1 MNANADLPSPAPA
14 GGGHRAAP
22 YAHDRSSVERI
33 MLQVCLALTPATLY
47 GLYLFG
53 LPAIL
58 TFLCIVL
65 AAIATEALC
74 LWLQGQS
81 LWRLKDASAL
91 LTGWLLAMSMPPW
104 CPWWLS
110 ASGAFFAIAIGKH
123 LYGGIGQNVFN
134 PAMLARV
141 ALLISFPV
149 QMTTWVQVMPLGSDI
164 APGLSQSLAI
174 FFGEQGI
181 PDGFTGA
188 TLLGASKAA
197 AKAMTEQVALQNA
210 PHGIRVN
217 CIQPG
222 LMNTPMAVDARMD
235 AWNMTREEVV
245 AMRDAKVP
253 LGGKMGTAWDVANAA
268 LFLVSDEAR
277 FITGVTLMVDG
288 GAHCRIG

>member
-1 MNANADLPSPAPA
+1 MTQDGSKVLKGVLRLDGQAAIVVGGGQTPGQTIGNGRATAITYARAGARVLVADRDLDAAAATVAEITAEGGEAVPFRADVTDEADIATMVADACDRWERLDILHNNVGISVA
-14 GGGHRAAP
+14 GGDAEISKIEGEAF
-22 YAHDRSSVERI
+22 DRI
-33 MLQVCLALTPATLY
+33 M
-47 GLYLFG
+47 
-53 LPAIL
+53 AINL
-58 TFLCIVL
+58 KSMVL
-65 AAIATEALC
+65 AIKHALPVMR
-74 LWLQGQS
+74 GQQS
-81 LWRLKDASAL
+81 GNIVNISSTAAHEDY
-91 LTGWLLAMSMPPW
+91 PW
-104 CPWWLS
+104 VTY
-110 ASGAFFAIAIGKH
+110 K
-123 LYGGIGQNVFN
+123 
-134 PAMLARV
+134 
-141 ALLISFPV
+141 
-149 QMTTWVQVMPLGSDI
+149 
-164 APGLSQSLAI
+164 
-174 FFGEQGI
+174 
-181 PDGFTGA
+181 
-188 TLLGASKAA
+188 ASKAA

>member
-1 MNANADLPSPAPA
+1 MTQDRSEVLKSVLRLDGQAAIVVGGGQTPGQTIGNGRATAITYARAGARVLVADRNLDAAAATVAEITAEGGEAIPFRADVTDEADIAAMVADACDRWGRLDILHNNVGISVA
-14 GGGHRAAP
+14 GGDAEISKIEGEAF
-22 YAHDRSSVERI
+22 DRI
-33 MLQVCLALTPATLY
+33 M
-47 GLYLFG
+47 
-53 LPAIL
+53 AINL
-58 TFLCIVL
+58 KSMVL
-65 AAIATEALC
+65 AIKHALPVMR
-74 LWLQGQS
+74 GQQS
-81 LWRLKDASAL
+81 GNIVNISSTAAHEDY
-91 LTGWLLAMSMPPW
+91 PW
-104 CPWWLS
+104 VTY
-110 ASGAFFAIAIGKH
+110 K
-123 LYGGIGQNVFN
+123 
-134 PAMLARV
+134 
-141 ALLISFPV
+141 
-149 QMTTWVQVMPLGSDI
+149 
-164 APGLSQSLAI
+164 
-174 FFGEQGI
+174 
-181 PDGFTGA
+181 
-188 TLLGASKAA
+188 ASKAA

>member
-1 MNANADLPSPAPA
+1 MTQDDSEVSKGVLRLDGQAAIVVGGGQTPGQTIGNGRATAITYARAGARVLVADRDLDAAAATVAEITAEGGEAVPFRADVTDEADIAAMVADACDRWERLDILHNNVGISVA
-14 GGGHRAAP
+14 GGDAEISRIEGDAF
-22 YAHDRSSVERI
+22 DRI
-33 MLQVCLALTPATLY
+33 M
-47 GLYLFG
+47 
-53 LPAIL
+53 AINL
-58 TFLCIVL
+58 KSMVL
-65 AAIATEALC
+65 AIKHALPVMR
-74 LWLQGQS
+74 GQQS
-81 LWRLKDASAL
+81 GNIINISSTAAHEDY
-91 LTGWLLAMSMPPW
+91 PW
-104 CPWWLS
+104 VTY
-110 ASGAFFAIAIGKH
+110 K
-123 LYGGIGQNVFN
+123 
-134 PAMLARV
+134 
-141 ALLISFPV
+141 
-149 QMTTWVQVMPLGSDI
+149 
-164 APGLSQSLAI
+164 
-174 FFGEQGI
+174 
-181 PDGFTGA
+181 
-188 TLLGASKAA
+188 ASKAA

>member
-1 MNANADLPSPAPA
+1 MTQDRSEVSKGVLRLDGQAAIVVGGGQTPGQTIGNGRATAITYARAGARVLVADRDLDAAAATVAEITAEGGDAVPFRADVTDEADIAAMVADACDRWGRLDILHNNVGISVA
-14 GGGHRAAP
+14 GGDAEISKIEGEAF
-22 YAHDRSSVERI
+22 DRI
-33 MLQVCLALTPATLY
+33 M
-47 GLYLFG
+47 
-53 LPAIL
+53 AINL
-58 TFLCIVL
+58 KSMVL
-65 AAIATEALC
+65 AIKHALPVMR
-74 LWLQGQS
+74 GQQS
-81 LWRLKDASAL
+81 GNIINISSTAAHEDY
-91 LTGWLLAMSMPPW
+91 PW
-104 CPWWLS
+104 VTY
-110 ASGAFFAIAIGKH
+110 K
-123 LYGGIGQNVFN
+123 
-134 PAMLARV
+134 
-141 ALLISFPV
+141 
-149 QMTTWVQVMPLGSDI
+149 
-164 APGLSQSLAI
+164 
-174 FFGEQGI
+174 
-181 PDGFTGA
+181 
-188 TLLGASKAA
+188 ASKAA

>member
-1 MNANADLPSPAPA
+1 MTQDGGEVSKGVLRLDGQTAIVVGGGQTPGQTIGNGRATAITYARAGARVLVADRDLDAAAATVAEITAEGGDAVPFRADVTDEADIAAMVADACDRWGRLDILHNNVGISVA
-14 GGGHRAAP
+14 GGDAEISKIEGEAF
-22 YAHDRSSVERI
+22 DRI
-33 MLQVCLALTPATLY
+33 M
-47 GLYLFG
+47 
-53 LPAIL
+53 AINL
-58 TFLCIVL
+58 KSMVL
-65 AAIATEALC
+65 AIKHALPVMR
-74 LWLQGQS
+74 GQQS
-81 LWRLKDASAL
+81 GNIVNISSTAAHEDY
-91 LTGWLLAMSMPPW
+91 PW
-104 CPWWLS
+104 VTY
-110 ASGAFFAIAIGKH
+110 K
-123 LYGGIGQNVFN
+123 
-134 PAMLARV
+134 
-141 ALLISFPV
+141 
-149 QMTTWVQVMPLGSDI
+149 
-164 APGLSQSLAI
+164 
-174 FFGEQGI
+174 
-181 PDGFTGA
+181 
-188 TLLGASKAA
+188 ASKAA

>member
-1 MNANADLPSPAPA
+1 MTQDGSEVSKSVLRLDGQAAIVVGGGQTPGQTIGNGRATAITYARAGARVLVADRDLDAAAATVAEITAEGGEAVPFRADVTDEADIAAMVAEACKRWERLDILHNNVGISVA
-14 GGGHRAAP
+14 GGDAEISKIEGDAF
-22 YAHDRSSVERI
+22 DRI
-33 MLQVCLALTPATLY
+33 M
-47 GLYLFG
+47 
-53 LPAIL
+53 AINL
-58 TFLCIVL
+58 KSMVL
-65 AAIATEALC
+65 AIKHALPVMR
-74 LWLQGQS
+74 GQQS
-81 LWRLKDASAL
+81 GNIINISSTAAHEDY
-91 LTGWLLAMSMPPW
+91 PW
-104 CPWWLS
+104 VTY
-110 ASGAFFAIAIGKH
+110 K
-123 LYGGIGQNVFN
+123 
-134 PAMLARV
+134 
-141 ALLISFPV
+141 
-149 QMTTWVQVMPLGSDI
+149 
-164 APGLSQSLAI
+164 
-174 FFGEQGI
+174 
-181 PDGFTGA
+181 
-188 TLLGASKAA
+188 ASKAA

>member
-1 MNANADLPSPAPA
+1 MTQNRSEVSKGVLRLDGQAAIVVGGGQTPGQTIGNGRATAITYARAGARVLVAARDLDAAAATVSEITAEGGEAVPFRADVTDEADIAAMVADACDRWGRLDILHNNVGISVA
-14 GGGHRAAP
+14 GGDAEISKIEGEAF
-22 YAHDRSSVERI
+22 DRI
-33 MLQVCLALTPATLY
+33 M
-47 GLYLFG
+47 
-53 LPAIL
+53 AINL
-58 TFLCIVL
+58 KSMVL
-65 AAIATEALC
+65 AIKHALPVMR
-74 LWLQGQS
+74 GQQS
-81 LWRLKDASAL
+81 GNIVNISSTAAHEDY
-91 LTGWLLAMSMPPW
+91 PW
-104 CPWWLS
+104 VTY
-110 ASGAFFAIAIGKH
+110 K
-123 LYGGIGQNVFN
+123 
-134 PAMLARV
+134 
-141 ALLISFPV
+141 
-149 QMTTWVQVMPLGSDI
+149 
-164 APGLSQSLAI
+164 
-174 FFGEQGI
+174 
-181 PDGFTGA
+181 
-188 TLLGASKAA
+188 ASKAA

>member
-1 MNANADLPSPAPA
+1 MTQDDSEVSKGVLRLDGQAAIVVGGGQTPGQTIGNGRATAITYARAGARVLVADRDLDAAAATVAEITAEGGEAVPFRADVTDEADIAAMVADACDRWGRLDILHNNVGISVA
-14 GGGHRAAP
+14 GGDAEISKIEGEAF
-22 YAHDRSSVERI
+22 DRI
-33 MLQVCLALTPATLY
+33 M
-47 GLYLFG
+47 
-53 LPAIL
+53 AINL
-58 TFLCIVL
+58 KSMVL
-65 AAIATEALC
+65 AIKHALPVMR
-74 LWLQGQS
+74 GQQS
-81 LWRLKDASAL
+81 GNIVNISSTAAHEDY
-91 LTGWLLAMSMPPW
+91 PW
-104 CPWWLS
+104 VTY
-110 ASGAFFAIAIGKH
+110 K
-123 LYGGIGQNVFN
+123 
-134 PAMLARV
+134 
-141 ALLISFPV
+141 
-149 QMTTWVQVMPLGSDI
+149 
-164 APGLSQSLAI
+164 
-174 FFGEQGI
+174 
-181 PDGFTGA
+181 
-188 TLLGASKAA
+188 ASKAA